1 MGNKKKATKNI
12 DAFRDGDTSFGNGTE
27 VARGGPPGP
36 ALPGTRW
43 VRGKD
48 GWMLHET
55 RDPDRYKA

>member
-1 MGNKKKATKNI
+1 MGDKKRATKNI
-12 DAFRDGDTSFGNGTE
+12 DAFNDGNTDFH

-48 GWMLHET
+48 GWMLHESK
-55 RDPDRYKA
+55 DPDLRRA